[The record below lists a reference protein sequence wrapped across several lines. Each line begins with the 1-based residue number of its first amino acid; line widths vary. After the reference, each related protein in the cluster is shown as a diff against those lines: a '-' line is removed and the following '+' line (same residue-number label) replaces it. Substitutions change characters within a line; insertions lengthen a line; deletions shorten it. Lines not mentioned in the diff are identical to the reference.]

1 MYKCESWTVK
11 KAENWRTDVFKL
23 WCWRRLLRIPCTARR
38 ANQVI
43 LKEINLGY
51 SLEVLMLKLKLQY
64 FGHLMQ
70 WANSSEKILMLGKV
84 EGKRRR
90 GWQRMRQLDDIT
102 DSMDMSLSKSW
113 ETVKDRKPGVLQ
125 STGSQSRTWLS
136 NWTTKGNIYFIRAEY
151 YLHLFSFVYKNNC
164 GAACT
169 VVSFLLLH
177 HHKSSS
183 LAVLLCDY
191 AYEYLCACSHTQRTG
206 PWWAHQSFTV
216 DSPCGQEAF
225 ILLLIILW

>member
-1 MYKCESWTVK
+1 
-11 KAENWRTDVFKL
+11 
-23 WCWRRLLRIPCTARR
+23 
-38 ANQVI
+38 
-43 LKEINLGY
+43 
-51 SLEVLMLKLKLQY
+51 MLKLKRQY

-70 WANSSEKILMLGKV
+70 RVDSLEKTMMLRKI
-84 EGKRRR
+84 EGRRRR
-90 GWQRMRQLDDIT
+90 GQQRMRQLDDIT